1 MTARWLSKFCTQ
13 NYLALRGDAEPG
25 LQPEVRRVREEL
37 EAVERESA
45 DR

>member
-1 MTARWLSKFCTQ
+1 MGQLISPPGS
-13 NYLALRGDAEPG
+13 GDAEPG